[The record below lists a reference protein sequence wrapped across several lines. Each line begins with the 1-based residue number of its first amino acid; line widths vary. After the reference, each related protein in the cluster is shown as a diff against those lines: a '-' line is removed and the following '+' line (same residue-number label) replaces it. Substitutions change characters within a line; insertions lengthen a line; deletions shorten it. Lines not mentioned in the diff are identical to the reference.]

1 MQTLCIKNTLYWSTV
16 LVCMCWSQYAQAQ
29 ALSETASRNASSFKQ
44 PQLREGGGQAGLV
57 RAIQKKVVYPRS
69 ALRNIL
75 QGQCQVSFAVS
86 PTGQVGQVR
95 ITRSLEPEMDAAVIA
110 AVRQLPQLQP
120 ATQFDKPVACLMTA
134 PITFLIDYPLKV
146 KKQLP
151 AADSLQLFS
160 AVRQMPLYQGKLGFN
175 QMAADLVAEYVRLQ
189 AETGCFVPHT
199 NLGILVTVGPGGT
212 LYDLQLAKPNQQA
225 QDDLRAEYGDAVVQ
239 QEEEE
244 LPAACTALLVQAA
257 QHLPRLAPA
266 YADGQR
272 VATRLQ
278 LTLVASPT
286 N

>member
-1 MQTLCIKNTLYWSTV
+1 M
-16 LVCMCWSQYAQAQ
+16 
-29 ALSETASRNASSFKQ
+29 
-44 PQLREGGGQAGLV
+44 V
-57 RAIQKKVVYPRS
+57 RAIQKRVVYPRS
-69 ALRNIL
+69 ALRDIL

-86 PTGQVGQVR
+86 PTGQVGQIR

-110 AVRQLPQLQP
+110 AVRQLPQLEP
-120 ATQFDKPVACLMTA
+120 ATQFGKPVACLMTA

-146 KKQLP
+146 KKPLP

-160 AVRQMPLYQGKLGFN
+160 AVRQMPLYRGKLGFV
-175 QMAADLVAEYVRLQ
+175 QMADDLVAEYLRLQ
-189 AETGCFVPHT
+189 ANTGCFVPRT

-212 LYDLQLAKPNQQA
+212 LYDLQVSKPNQQA

-244 LPAACTALLVQAA
+244 LPAACTALLAQAA

-266 YADGQR
+266 YANGQR

-278 LTLVASPT
+278 LTLLASPT

>member
-1 MQTLCIKNTLYWSTV
+1 MHHLFTKAGFCLIV
-16 LVCMCWSQYAQAQ
+16 LVIAGGRAGVYAQTIPLANS
-29 ALSETASRNASSFKQ
+29 AGTISFKM
-44 PQLREGGGQAGLV
+44 PQLAEGGGQAGLV
-57 RAIQKKVVYPRS
+57 RAIQKRVVYPRH

-75 QGQCQVSFAVS
+75 QGQCQVTFAVS
-86 PTGQVGQVR
+86 PTGQVGQIR
-95 ITRSLEPEMDAAVIA
+95 ITRSLEPEMDAAVVA
-110 AVRQLPQLQP
+110 AVRLLPQLVP
-120 ATQFDKPVACLMTA
+120 ATQFGKPVACLMTA

-146 KKQLP
+146 KQPLP

-160 AVRQMPLYQGKLGFN
+160 AVRQMPLYQGKLGFA
-175 QMAADLVAEYVRLQ
+175 QMAADLVAEYLRLR

-199 NLGILVTVGPGGT
+199 NMGILVTVGPGGT

-225 QDDLRAEYGDAVVQ
+225 QDDFEAEYGDAAVQ

-244 LPAACTALLVQAA
+244 LPAACTALLAQAA

-278 LTLVASPT
+278 LTLLASPT